1 MDERTDRGHG
11 RSESIQV
18 GVSGPMKPATHESC
32 WRAGTTSSHCGSLYI
47 GSMECGAVYGRLT
60 YLLLA
65 AYDGSFSGSSPRRHG
80 SEHRKRASSV
90 EKSIQV
96 RYAMLCRLMNNV
108 SHCPTRDV
116 WAAQATNTG
125 GIARVEVLV
134 ANSSDDSRYSSWLCQ
149 SARRKRGMHTSQ
161 TAKRCENLV
170 HGMYSEKS
178 TFRSPERVRFT
189 LPPDAR
195 HEYRQ
200 TSQFSKSLNSLINSI
215 NRSVVLTAKSGSFL
229 ECLTFEDPNGPISD
243 RTVSTFR
250 PIHRESDA
258 SNVQQNE

>member
-1 MDERTDRGHG
+1 MAAPSRFKLEL
-11 RSESIQV
+11 
-18 GVSGPMKPATHESC
+18 SGPMKPATHESC

-90 EKSIQV
+90 EKSIQ
-96 RYAMLCRLMNNV
+96 
-108 SHCPTRDV
+108 
-116 WAAQATNTG
+116 ATNTG

-149 SARRKRGMHTSQ
+149 SARRKRELVLISNAHTSYDVKLSLI
-161 TAKRCENLV
+161 ARIAIAGCENLV